1 MVITVFSPTAD
12 GVIAALLAPLFMT
25 MGFFIWDVRWT
36 SSGGSAFAL
45 NMYKCLSASIGF
57 IIMCFIRG
65 FSNMGTISAD
75 VFTTSNIGYL
85 LLSST
90 LGIIVGDLLWLE
102 ALRLIGAKHVIVID
116 SIKPFAAAILG
127 RIFLQENIKPPTW
140 GGMILTVLGVGV
152 VSWEEQSKA
161 SQSKGDAEN
170 ECDDTHAEHKIESN
184 RPNNDPDDIETKQIC
199 SQNTDNTSSIPDD
212 ERNRYWRGY
221 TCAIFNVLADS
232 FGSLLTKQHG
242 IGMTTWA
249 INLLRFGF
257 AGIILLL
264 VSLTM
269 RLHVYYRSS
278 RQERHSDS
286 TKSESKG
293 TETTLHIDQSCIT
306 LTAPA
311 QKQCRRHLW
320 YRLPSLKLKGWI
332 QITAGVA
339 LVTFLCPAFEKF
351 ALFQITLALAISLSS
366 VGPLYGLLLEVSFK
380 GKRPTIWGCLG
391 ACLAIA
397 GVVVLSVFG
406 N

>member
-1 MVITVFSPTAD
+1 MVVVVFSPTAD

-25 MGFFIWDVRWT
+25 IGFFIWDVRWT
-36 SSGGSAFAL
+36 ASGGSAFAL
-45 NMYKCLSASIGF
+45 NMYKCLTASIGF
-57 IIMCFIRG
+57 VLMCLVRG
-65 FSNMGTISAD
+65 FSNVDTTSEDI
-75 VFTTSNIGYL
+75 FTTNNIGYL

-127 RIFLQENIKPPTW
+127 RVFLQENLRPPTW

-152 VSWEEQSKA
+152 VSWEEQSKI
-161 SQSKGDAEN
+161 SKEDHEDD
-170 ECDDTHAEHKIESN
+170 CDDANAVQVESS
-184 RPNNDPDDIETKQIC
+184 RPNDDSNDIEAEQVS
-199 SQNTDNTSSIPDD
+199 SQTADSTASIPGDD
-212 ERNRYWRGY
+212 NRKRYLRGY

-242 IGMTTWA
+242 VGMTTWT

-264 VSLTM
+264 VSLAM
-269 RLHVYYRSS
+269 RLYGTIDGH
-278 RQERHSDS
+278 
-286 TKSESKG
+286 ESKAP
-293 TETTLHIDQSCIT
+293 ETTLHIDQSCNT
-306 LTAPA
+306 VAAPT
-311 QKQCRRHLW
+311 QQQHLRPLW
-320 YRLPSLKLKGWI
+320 YQLPSLKLKGWL

-351 ALFQITLALAISLSS
+351 ALFQITLALVISLSS
-366 VGPLYGLLLEVSFK
+366 VGPLYGLLLEVPFK

-391 ACLAIA
+391 ASLAIA